1 MNYTELLKNIWDLVY
16 NPEEDT
22 AKVIETYFHKNYK
35 QCINDISMNRT
46 EYIHHVIEQKRNM
59 LIDTIEYQYIP
70 FAIEN
75 AKFAA
80 IN

>member
-1 MNYTELLKNIWDLVY
+1 
-16 NPEEDT
+16 
-22 AKVIETYFHKNYK
+22 
-35 QCINDISMNRT
+35 
-46 EYIHHVIEQKRNM
+46 M

-80 IN
+80 INWKIE